1 MTDYTASRLGQIN
14 AAGGSYSNDTALFLK
29 VFSGEVLTAFDRIQV
44 MKDRIR
50 TRSISSGKS
59 AQFPVTG
66 TATASYH
73 TPGKQLLGSNQI
85 KANELVISIDGLL
98 VSDVFISNW
107 EEAVNH
113 YDVRGNYS
121 HQLGQ
126 ALANTF
132 DRNALQV
139 GYLAARASA
148 TITGGNGGS
157 ALTNAAYGTDAE
169 VLAAG
174 VFAAA
179 QKLDEKDIPADGR
192 YVVLRPAQY
201 YLLAQSTKVLNKDW
215 GGAGVYADG
224 KVLRVAGVE
233 VVKSNNLPQSN
244 ISANTG
250 ENNTYSGD
258 FSNSRALVLYPEA
271 IGCVKLMDLA
281 VEKEYQI
288 QRQGTLMVAKFA
300 LGMGIL
306 RPECAVEL
314 KTA

>member
-1 MTDYTASRLGQIN
+1 MANATPSRLGQVN
-14 AAGGSYSNDTALFLK
+14 ASGATDALFLK
-29 VFSGEVLTAFDRIQV
+29 VFSGEVLTAFDRVQV
-44 MKDRIR
+44 MQNRIR
-50 TRSISSGKS
+50 TRRISSGKS

-73 TPGKQLLGSNQI
+73 TPGAELNGANAI

-98 VSDVFISNW
+98 VADVFISNW
-107 EEAVNH
+107 DEAVNH
-113 YDVRGNYS
+113 YDVRGNYA

-148 TITGGNGGS
+148 TISGGNGGS
-157 ALTNAAYGTDAE
+157 ALTNSVYGTDAE
-169 VLAAG
+169 VLASG
-174 VFAAA
+174 LFAAA
-179 QKLDEKDIPADGR
+179 QKLDEKDIGPDNRFA
-192 YVVLRPAQY
+192 VVRPAQY

-215 GGAGVYADG
+215 GGAGAYSDG
-224 KVLRVAGVE
+224 KVLRIAGVE
-233 VVKSNNLPQSN
+233 VVKSNNLPQAN

-258 FSNSRALVLYPEA
+258 FSNSRALVMTNEA
-271 IGCVKLMDLA
+271 VGCVKLLDLA